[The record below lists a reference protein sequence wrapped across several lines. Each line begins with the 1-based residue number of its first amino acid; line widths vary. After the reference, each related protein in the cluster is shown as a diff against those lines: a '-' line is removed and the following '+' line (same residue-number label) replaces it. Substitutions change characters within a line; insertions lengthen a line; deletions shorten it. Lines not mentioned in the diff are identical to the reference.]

1 MSGEEKTPAAAVTPQ
16 CQFFVQRKKRL
27 CRMTVKPG
35 RQYCGEHEPQPN
47 AEADQMDKR
56 IPCPNDPKHTCYASK
71 LLKHLAICNA
81 RRTEQPP
88 YIMHNI
94 NAPEAVDTC
103 PRRPLGS
110 YPKDALAK
118 VIDKVNH
125 LYAKHVEGHITAQPP
140 RPIHRAVLPEF
151 SEEDRAE
158 SSRRHLRQVSAL
170 LWAAQH
176 AGLATPRACYVEL
189 GAGKGQLCYYAAH
202 AWCANTGGR
211 VLAVD
216 RAPLR
221 HKRDN
226 KLRSAPPTHT
236 APSDNAT
243 ESRVSNIDL
252 QDQKGDVG
260 PEDNQLNKIDGVDG
274 KKLSTPNKI
283 LKRNNISNTES
294 SEHSTNSKD
303 TGNGETLDKIL
314 NSDKISRNSEN
325 SNVICNSK
333 DGEDG
338 ISTTESNYH
347 ITANSKDGN
356 GETRETDKS
365 KESEVGVRIR
375 ADLAHLALEAVPV
388 VAECEAVVAL
398 AKHLCGVATDYALRC
413 IAAPG
418 VVSKTRG
425 AVLATCCHHRIEQAL
440 YVANE
445 PLKELGID
453 AEEFNI
459 MLGIVS
465 WATCGDGRSRER
477 RLLEPP
483 QEAQEA
489 QEAGRRQE
497 QREETGRRAKALF
510 DWGRVLWL
518 RARGFD
524 ARLCRYVPRDVS
536 LENVAIVAVKR

>member
-1 MSGEEKTPAAAVTPQ
+1 MSGEEKTPAAAATPQ

-35 RQYCGEHEPQPN
+35 RQYCGEHQPQPN
-47 AEADQMDKR
+47 AGADQTDKR

-88 YIMHNI
+88 YIVHNI

-103 PRRPLGS
+103 PRLPLSS
-110 YPKDALAK
+110 YPKDALAN

-125 LYAKHVEGHITAQPP
+125 LYAKHVEGHITAQPSQ
-140 RPIHRAVLPEF
+140 PIHRAVLPEF
-151 SEEDRAE
+151 CEEDRAE

-170 LWAAQH
+170 LWAAER
-176 AGLATPRACYVEL
+176 AGLATSRACYVEL

-202 AWCANTGGR
+202 AWCADTGSR

-243 ESRVSNIDL
+243 ENRVSNLDL
-252 QDQKGDVG
+252 QDQKGNVG
-260 PEDNQLNKIDGVDG
+260 HEDNQLSEIDRIDA

-283 LKRNNISNTES
+283 LKSDNISSTVS
-294 SEHSTNSKD
+294 TEHSTNSKD
-303 TGNGETLDKIL
+303 NGNGEPLNKII
-314 NSDKISRNSEN
+314 NSEKISTKSEY
-325 SNVICNSK
+325 SNVIGNSK

-338 ISTTESNYH
+338 ISTTESNDH
-347 ITANSKDGN
+347 NTANSNDGN
-356 GETRETDKS
+356 GETDKS

-375 ADLAHLALEAVPV
+375 ADLAHLALQAVPV
-388 VAECEAVVAL
+388 VMECEAVVGL

-425 AVLATCCHHRIEQAL
+425 LVLATCCHHRIEQAL

-445 PLKELGID
+445 PLKELGIN

-477 RLLEPP
+477 RLLDPP
-483 QEAQEA
+483 QEGQET
-489 QEAGRRQE
+489 QRQGEAGRRHE
-497 QREETGRRAKALF
+497 EREEIGRRAKALF
-510 DWGRVLWL
+510 DWGRVVWL

-524 ARLCRYVPRDVS
+524 ARLCYYVPRDVS

>member
-1 MSGEEKTPAAAVTPQ
+1 MSGEEKTPAAATTPQ

-35 RQYCGEHEPQPN
+35 RRYCGEHQPQPN
-47 AEADQMDKR
+47 AEADQTDKR

-81 RRTEQPP
+81 RRTEQPA
-88 YIMHNI
+88 YIVHNI

-103 PRRPLGS
+103 PRLPLSS
-110 YPKDALAK
+110 YPKDALAN

-125 LYAKHVEGHITAQPP
+125 LYVKHVEGRITAQPP
-140 RPIHRAVLPEF
+140 QPIHRAVLPEF
-151 SEEDRAE
+151 SEEARAE

-170 LWAAQH
+170 LWAAER
-176 AGLATPRACYVEL
+176 AGLATSRACYVEL
-189 GAGKGQLCYYAAH
+189 GAGKGQLSYYAAH
-202 AWCANTGGR
+202 AWCANTGSR

-243 ESRVSNIDL
+243 ESRVSNVDL
-252 QDQKGDVG
+252 QDQQGKIGL
-260 PEDNQLNKIDGVDG
+260 EDNQLKEIDKTDA
-274 KKLSTPNKI
+274 KKLSTPDKI
-283 LKRNNISNTES
+283 LKSDNISS
-294 SEHSTNSKD
+294 SESTENLTNSKD
-303 TGNGETLDKIL
+303 SGNGETLNNIFNRDKIL
-314 NSDKISRNSEN
+314 TNSEN
-325 SNVICNSK
+325 CNVICNSK

-338 ISTTESNYH
+338 ISTTETNDH
-347 ITANSKDGN
+347 ITANSKVGN
-356 GETRETDKS
+356 EETDKN
-365 KESEVGVRIR
+365 KESEVAVRIR

-388 VAECEAVVAL
+388 VMECEAVVGL

-413 IAAPG
+413 MAAPG
-418 VVSKTRG
+418 VASKSRG
-425 AVLATCCHHRIEQAL
+425 LLLATCCHHRAERPL
-440 YVANE
+440 YVAHQE
-445 PLKELGID
+445 LQELGIS

-465 WATCGDGRSRER
+465 WATCGDGRSRSGR
-477 RLLEPP
+477 RL
-483 QEAQEA
+483 QEAR
-489 QEAGRRQE
+489 EAGRRQE
-497 QREETGRRAKALF
+497 REETGRRAKALL

-524 ARLCRYVPRDVS
+524 AALRHYVPRDVS
-536 LENVAIVAVKR
+536 LENVAIVAVRR

>member
-1 MSGEEKTPAAAVTPQ
+1 MSGEEKTPAAAASPQ
-16 CQFFVQRKKRL
+16 CQFFVQRKKRM

-35 RQYCGEHEPQPN
+35 RQYCGEHQPN
-47 AEADQMDKR
+47 AEADQTDKR

-71 LLKHLAICNA
+71 LVKHLAICNA

-88 YIMHNI
+88 YIVHNI

-103 PRRPLGS
+103 PRLPLSS
-110 YPKDALAK
+110 YPKDALAN

-125 LYAKHVEGHITAQPP
+125 LYGKHVEGHITAQPP
-140 RPIHRAVLPEF
+140 QPIHRAVLPEF

-158 SSRRHLRQVSAL
+158 SSRRHLRQVSSL
-170 LWAAQH
+170 LWTAEH
-176 AGLATPRACYVEL
+176 AGLPTSRACYVEL

-202 AWCANTGGR
+202 AWCANTGSR

-236 APSDNAT
+236 SPSDNAT
-243 ESRVSNIDL
+243 ESRVSNLDL
-252 QDQKGDVG
+252 QDQKGNIG
-260 PEDNQLNKIDGVDG
+260 HANENNHEIDSMDAND
-274 KKLSTPNKI
+274 LSGAPN
-283 LKRNNISNTES
+283 
-294 SEHSTNSKD
+294 
-303 TGNGETLDKIL
+303 KIL
-314 NSDKISRNSEN
+314 NSDNISSIVSTEHSAKSKDNGNSETINKIFNSEKISTSEN
-325 SNVICNSK
+325 SNVIGNSK

-338 ISTTESNYH
+338 VPPTESNDH
-347 ITANSKDGN
+347 ITANSKDKN
-356 GETRETDKS
+356 GETDKN

-388 VAECEAVVAL
+388 VMDCEAVVGL

-418 VVSKTRG
+418 VAAKTRG
-425 AVLATCCHHRIEQAL
+425 VVLATCCHHRIEQAL

-445 PLKELGID
+445 PLKELGIN

-477 RLLEPP
+477 RLLDPP

-497 QREETGRRAKALF
+497 EREETGRRAKALL

-524 ARLCRYVPRDVS
+524 ARLSYYVPRDVS
-536 LENVAIVAVKR
+536 LENVAIVAIRR